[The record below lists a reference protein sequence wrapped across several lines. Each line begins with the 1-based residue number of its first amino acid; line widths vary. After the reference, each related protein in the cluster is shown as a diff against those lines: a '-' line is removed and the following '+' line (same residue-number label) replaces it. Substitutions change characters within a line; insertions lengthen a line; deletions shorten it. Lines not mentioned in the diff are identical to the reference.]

1 MGPLLNRTSVAKAAM
16 TVVMVLLGLLMVV
29 PFLLMLSASFKY
41 SADAF
46 NNPLQ
51 LIPEKIN
58 WKNYGEIFRHKYYFT
73 WFLNSALVVV
83 GILVLKTLVVSM
95 AAYAF
100 SKLRFKGRD
109 ILFVVLM
116 SAMMVTSDTTI
127 VARYFQYSAMGLI
140 NSLWVLI
147 IPSLFGVYFLF
158 LLRQFFLGIPMELSE
173 AAIMDGSSHLGI
185 YFRIIIP
192 LAKPALLTMALFSF
206 IWSWNDFINP
216 FVFITPMATQVL
228 VVGLQS
234 FQTEYAVDTSLQMA
248 GICISL
254 IPVLVVFILVQ
265 KHFVEGIAS
274 TGIKG

>member
-1 MGPLLNRTSVAKAAM
+1 MGPLLNRSSAGKALM
-16 TVVMVLLGLLMVV
+16 TAAMVLLGLLMVV
-29 PFLLMLSASFKY
+29 PFLLMISASFKY

-51 LIPEKIN
+51 LIPDKIN
-58 WKNYGEIFRHKYYFT
+58 PGNYQEIFRHKYYFT
-73 WFLNSALVVV
+73 WFLNSVVV
-83 GILVLKTLVVSM
+83 VVAILVLKTLVVSM
-95 AAYAF
+95 VAYAF
-100 SKLRFKGRD
+100 AKLRFRGRD
-109 ILFVVLM
+109 ALFVVLM
-116 SAMMVTSDTTI
+116 SAMMVTPDTTI
-127 VARYFQYSAMGLI
+127 VARYVQYSAMGLI

-147 IPSLFGVYFLF
+147 LPSLFGVYFVF

-173 AAIMDGSSHLGI
+173 AAIMDGSGHFGI
-185 YFRIIIP
+185 YFRIILP

-206 IWSWNDFINP
+206 IWSWNDYVNP

-248 GICISL
+248 GICVSL
-254 IPVLVVFILVQ
+254 VPVLAVFMLVQ